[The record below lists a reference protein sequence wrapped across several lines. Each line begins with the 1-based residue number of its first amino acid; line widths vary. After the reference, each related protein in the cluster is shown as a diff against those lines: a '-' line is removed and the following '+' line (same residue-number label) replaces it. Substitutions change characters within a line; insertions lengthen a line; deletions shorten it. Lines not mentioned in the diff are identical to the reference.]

1 MVRMLMTINISK
13 GFKVWSKMAKS
24 LEPEMNEVGAK
35 MIWAGANP
43 EESAVFVVVE
53 MKDPSQI
60 KTFGERPDIAKRRED
75 AGADVSSTTMI
86 SSIGDHFVGQSK
98 RNSSN
103 WKSYVT
109 QSDNP
114 QSYVR
119 KPYVG
124 LWRHR
129 R

>member
-1 MVRMLMTINISK
+1 MRMVRMLMTINISK

-35 MIWAGANP
+35 MIWAGVNP
-43 EESAVFVVVE
+43 DESAVFVVME

-86 SSIGDHFVGQSK
+86 SPIGDHFVG
-98 RNSSN
+98 
-103 WKSYVT
+103 
-109 QSDNP
+109 
-114 QSYVR
+114 
-119 KPYVG
+119 
-124 LWRHR
+124 
-129 R
+129 

>member
-43 EESAVFVVVE
+43 EESAVFVVME

-60 KTFGERPDIAKRRED
+60 ETFG
-75 AGADVSSTTMI
+75 GATRYCKTA
-86 SSIGDHFVGQSK
+86 
-98 RNSSN
+98 
-103 WKSYVT
+103 
-109 QSDNP
+109 
-114 QSYVR
+114 
-119 KPYVG
+119 
-124 LWRHR
+124 
-129 R
+129 